1 MPERR
6 GYADEDPTTA
16 MEPSSTSTASTWMS
30 RSEYLSTLP
39 PWRRLLAMLNWRPV
53 YEIEQETKMIEA
65 DIEKLDR
72 LISKLDALSRRSD
85 FNSQTQ
91 SSTDS
96 N

>member
-1 MPERR
+1 LGVGSTDDSPGSSR
-6 GYADEDPTTA
+6 G
-16 MEPSSTSTASTWMS
+16 
-30 RSEYLSTLP
+30 
-39 PWRRLLAMLNWRPV
+39 NWRPV
-53 YEIEQETKMIEA
+53 DEIEQETKMIEA

>member
-1 MPERR
+1 
-6 GYADEDPTTA
+6 
-16 MEPSSTSTASTWMS
+16 
-30 RSEYLSTLP
+30 
-39 PWRRLLAMLNWRPV
+39 LLAILNWRPV

>member
-1 MPERR
+1 
-6 GYADEDPTTA
+6 
-16 MEPSSTSTASTWMS
+16 MEPSSTSTASPWMS

-39 PWRRLLAMLNWRPV
+39 LWRRLLAMLNWRPV

-72 LISKLDALSRRSD
+72 LISKLDALSHRAD
-85 FNSQTQ
+85 FNSQIQ
-91 SSTDS
+91 SSSDS